1 MNFPLFGIFH
11 WFYTPKYSNYFV
23 GCTQKYIQIHPIH
36 AVGIGGIRM
45 ENPYKIPI
53 PANTILIHPDSHLR
67 ERGIFLHFK
76 KCLAFLLAVGSFGG
90 VAAAPAVTLQRIPT
104 VQCSTPQQVLYEK
117 HINANGTIE
126 AQTVKEVYL
135 ETPVLAQE
143 VYVSVGD
150 FVQEGQVIAVIDTQ
164 LTKSVLQQS
173 IPASSVLDNLPT
185 HASDMTDFA
194 GLYSAFQSSGLELDS
209 LEEIVDAYSTSISS
223 QEPTNPYLYIPE
235 TVVAPMSGI
244 VTEVGIKSNVLSRTA
259 KPVVTIADTKDFI
272 AKVTVGESFISD
284 IHVGDYAKISGTGFS
299 EVYSGYVS
307 KIYPVARKLSN
318 GTAQETVVDLELTIN
333 EPGQSLKAGFSARAE
348 IITDHQREILTVPYE
363 AIQQDEENVEYVYL
377 AKGSQAVRC
386 NIQTGLELLEGVEI
400 VSGLGESDLVIMDAQ
415 AVQTGERIT
424 LKRR

>member
-1 MNFPLFGIFH
+1 M
-11 WFYTPKYSNYFV
+11 
-23 GCTQKYIQIHPIH
+23 
-36 AVGIGGIRM
+36 
-45 ENPYKIPI
+45 
-53 PANTILIHPDSHLR
+53 R

-104 VQCSTPQQVLYEK
+104 VQCSVPQQLLYEK

-143 VYVSVGD
+143 VCVSVGD
-150 FVQEGQVIAVIDTQ
+150 FVQEGQVLAVIDTQ

-173 IPASSVLDNLPT
+173 IPASSVLDNLPIS
-185 HASDMTDFA
+185 ASDVTDLA
-194 GLYSAFQSSGLELDS
+194 GLYSALQSSGLELDS
-209 LEEIVDAYSTSISS
+209 LEGIVDAYSPITDAK
-223 QEPTNPYLYIPE
+223 EPPNPYLYIPK

-244 VTEVGIKSNVLSRTA
+244 ITEVGIKSNVLSRTA
-259 KPVVTIADTKDFI
+259 KPVVTIADTGDFI
-272 AKVTVGESFISD
+272 AKVTVGESFASD
-284 IHVGDYAKISGTGFS
+284 IHVGDRAKISGTGFS
-299 EVYSGYVS
+299 EIYSGYVS

-318 GTAQETVVDLELTIN
+318 GTAQETVIDLEIAID
-333 EPGQSLKAGFSARAE
+333 EPGQSLKSGFSARAE
-348 IITDHQREILTVPYE
+348 ITTDHQREILTVPYE

-386 NIQTGLELLEGVEI
+386 DIETGLELLEGVEI
-400 VSGLGESDLVIMDAQ
+400 IAGLEENDLIILDAQ
-415 AVQTGERIT
+415 AVRTGERIT